1 MQGKGK
7 QRWRWRGVGCGISE
21 TEKNAGIT
29 NVNVYVHLIEDIS
42 GLDKIEN
49 LQIHEN
55 PLVCEKSYTI
65 LENYFR
71 EEDDT

>member
-1 MQGKGK
+1 M
-7 QRWRWRGVGCGISE
+7 
-21 TEKNAGIT
+21 KNLEYYNNNILVIEYYNNI
-29 NVNVYVHLIEDIS
+29 NVTIYVRLIEDAS
-42 GLDKIEN
+42 GCDKIEN

-55 PLVCEKSYTI
+55 PLFCEKSYLI

>member
-1 MQGKGK
+1 M
-7 QRWRWRGVGCGISE
+7 
-21 TEKNAGIT
+21 KNLEYYNNNILVIEYYNNINVGIT
-29 NVNVYVHLIEDIS
+29 DVTVYVRLIEDAS
-42 GLDKIEN
+42 GCDKIEN

-65 LENYFR
+65 LENDFR